1 MGSYAL
7 MIMPVFS
14 CIEDFVWFKN
24 IKIGEMTSE
33 NIVSGSRI
41 AYVLLTLY
49 VSAKCNSL
57 TLILQL
63 SGSFNGLFLQIIMP
77 VAFYVKSY
85 NTQYDELLG
94 KDELDMEEENR
105 LMHSTEEQ
113 NMIMGKLVKKHKHSE
128 DTAEATI

>member
-1 MGSYAL
+1 VIFLNLPEGWALTYYAQSAFVLSVMGSYAL

-63 SGSFNGLFLQIIMP
+63 SGSFNGLFL
-77 VAFYVKSY
+77 
-85 NTQYDELLG
+85 
-94 KDELDMEEENR
+94 
-105 LMHSTEEQ
+105 
-113 NMIMGKLVKKHKHSE
+113 
-128 DTAEATI
+128 